1 MAARLSIVV
10 PALNEEAA
18 IEDTVARC
26 LAARDHLRT
35 AGGVGDVEVLVVSDG
50 STDRTEEI
58 ARGFPEVTV
67 LAFDRNRGYG
77 AAIKCGFAY
86 ASGDL
91 LGFLDADGTCDP
103 RFFADLCSA
112 LDHDRA
118 DLALGSRMGPGS
130 EMPRVRAA
138 GNVVFAFLLGLLSRR
153 SVRDTASGMRVL
165 RRTALADLYPLPD
178 GLHFTPAM
186 SARALLEGKL
196 RLVELPMPYAE
207 RIGRSKLSVLRDGMR
222 FLRTIVH
229 AAVAY
234 RPARL
239 LGMAAGL
246 LALVALAVG
255 AAPAWLWLTEGHLEE
270 WMIYRIVLAWLLAVS
285 SALVVCATAVADRIA
300 VLAHA
305 RPLARSGATALLRRV
320 FSRRS
325 RAIGCALL
333 LGLALVV
340 TWPGVVE
347 YATRGEITMHW
358 SRALLGSL
366 LAVLAVALGTTT
378 FTLNMLE
385 LIETQRRPED
395 PPKPPDR
402 VRPRSAPG
410 GEPCRKPGDLVLH
423 PATKPGGG
431 TGGGGDR

>member
-1 MAARLSIVV
+1 MAQRLSIVV

-18 IEDTVARC
+18 IADTVARC
-26 LAARDHLRT
+26 LAARDHLRSD
-35 AGGVGDVEVLVVSDG
+35 GGVGDVEILVVSDG

-58 ARGFPEVTV
+58 ARGFPEVGV

-77 AAIKCGFAY
+77 AAIKCGFAF

-103 RFFADLCSA
+103 RFFADLCRA
-112 LDHDRA
+112 LDREKA
-118 DLALGSRMGPGS
+118 DLALGSRMGAGS
-130 EMPRVRAA
+130 EMPWVRTV
-138 GNVVFAFLLGLLSRR
+138 GNLVFAFLLGVLSRQ

-165 RRTALADLYPLPD
+165 RRTSLADLYPLPD

-186 SARALLEGKL
+186 SARVLLEGKL
-196 RLVELPMPYAE
+196 RLVEVAMPYAE
-207 RIGRSKLSVLRDGMR
+207 RVGRSKLSVLWDGAR
-222 FLRTIVH
+222 FLQTIVH

-239 LGMAAGL
+239 LGIVAGL
-246 LALVALAVG
+246 LALVAIAVG

-270 WMIYRIVLAWLLAVS
+270 WMIYRILLAWLLAVA

-305 RPLARSGATALLRRV
+305 RPLARSGATALLRRI

-333 LGLALVV
+333 LGGALGV
-340 TWPGVVE
+340 TWPGLVE
-347 YATRGEITMHW
+347 YATRGEVTMHW
-358 SRALLGSL
+358 SRAVLGAL
-366 LAVLAVALGTTT
+366 LAVLSVALGTTT

-395 PPKPPDR
+395 RPKPPDR
-402 VRPRSAPG
+402 VRPARSASTQPASS
-410 GEPCRKPGDLVLH
+410 DLAARGVL
-423 PATKPGGG
+423 
-431 TGGGGDR
+431 